1 MVEHVDRCA
10 SSPMFPLFRVVS
22 VGSRRLGSCRLV
34 SSAARP
40 KFQASQASSLT
51 AFIWG
56 SVFLVSASIALRPSI
71 HLDTEVLPDALNVQ
85 SVSFEPID
93 GLAR

>member
-1 MVEHVDRCA
+1 
-10 SSPMFPLFRVVS
+10 MFPLFRVVS
-22 VGSRRLGSCRLV
+22 VGSRRLV

>member
-1 MVEHVDRCA
+1 
-10 SSPMFPLFRVVS
+10 MFPLFRVVS

-56 SVFLVSASIALRPSI
+56 SVFLVSASIARPSI